1 MQKRLNSTRNLFGLL
16 VAIGVIAVVAFAAS
30 TSPSVSSKTL
40 DAAIDPPPPL
50 DAPMTPPPVDVEK
63 DAEFFKQ
70 QVAAMEKTTV
80 VTKLSGPETAGA
92 EIVVAG
98 KKIKLPDDAEMFGVD
113 IFVDCATMVPKCATP
128 PVLNIKR
135 GDDPIEDV
143 IAVELISGEIWPQ
156 IKSMDTHPAAYL
168 AKFSFLIDALGKDKV
183 VDVNAWRREANEILQ
198 KQLEESRGK

>member
-80 VTKLSGPETAGA
+80 VTNLSGPETAGA

-98 KKIKLPDDAEMFGVD
+98 KKIKMPDDAEMFGVEMFLNCPVF
-113 IFVDCATMVPKCATP
+113 IPKCGQP
-128 PVLNIKR
+128 PLLRIKR
-135 GDDPIEDV
+135 GDNPIEDA
-143 IAVELISGEIWPQ
+143 IAVELISGEIWPE
-156 IKSMDTHPAAYL
+156 IKSMETHPDEYL

-183 VDVNAWRREANEILQ
+183 VDVIALRQETNAILE
-198 KQLEESRGK
+198 KKLEESRGK